1 MFKKTLSLM
10 TLVAFLLFDWACLS
24 VNKVPV
30 MSVTINDQIVGVTK
44 ISGEYVQ
51 IPKENPA
58 RIVEN
63 HIVLRRSNATAL
75 SDIKDFKQDDKGVV
89 YEFTTKD
96 GRTIRNIEGKKEG
109 EKIVLPPLS
118 IPLSEVNLVSVYKTD
133 VGKTILLAF
142 GVIGVVIGGIFI
154 IGLYVN
160 FRKMASIFGIPWTR
174 SRAA

>member
-1 MFKKTLSLM
+1 
-10 TLVAFLLFDWACLS
+10 
-24 VNKVPV
+24 
-30 MSVTINDQIVGVTK
+30 MSQTVQLTEESGVFFNL
-44 ISGEYVQ
+44 ISEVH
-51 IPKENPA
+51 
-58 RIVEN
+58 R
-63 HIVLRRSNATAL
+63 L
-75 SDIKDFKQDDKGVV
+75 
-89 YEFTTKD
+89 
-96 GRTIRNIEGKKEG
+96 EGKKEG